1 MTDRSGKP
9 VVAPA
14 ITPIVALAHSQAIAD
29 MMFVPGDLARLRA
42 VAEVIGPA
50 QTAAPDEIR
59 PLLRDAMVAIS
70 GWGTP
75 KFDAEQL
82 AAAPHL
88 KLVAHSAGTVKT
100 IVSDALYDRGIRV
113 TTAAG
118 ANAAPVAE
126 TTVAMMAVMLK
137 RIPWLLGSHG
147 DKEIIHQIGPIREL
161 RDLSVGIIS
170 ASRVGREVIRL
181 LKSYPRLRVLVYDPY
196 LESDQAA
203 ALGVELASLDDVC
216 RCDVLSVHGPNIP
229 ETRHMLSSRTLGLLP
244 DHAILINTSR
254 GSLIDEAAL
263 VAEVQKRP
271 LYVYLDVTDP
281 EPPLPDSPLRDQP
294 NILLTPHI
302 AGAMNQGRRDMGRLA
317 IDETIRFL
325 TGQPLQ
331 HEVTREMLP
340 TQA

>member
-1 MTDRSGKP
+1 MTDSSSKP
-9 VVAPA
+9 
-14 ITPIVALAHSQAIAD
+14 TVALAVSRAVSE
-29 MMFVPGDLARLRA
+29 MMFLPDDLARLHT
-42 VAEVIGPA
+42 VARVVGPA
-50 QTAAPDEIR
+50 AEGGAGEFRALLDQAA
-59 PLLRDAMVAIS
+59 VAIS

-82 AAAPHL
+82 AAAPLL
-88 KLVAHSAGTVKT
+88 KLVAHSAGSVKS

-137 RIPWLLGSHG
+137 RIPWLLQSRG
-147 DKEIIHQIGPIREL
+147 DKKIIQQIGPIREL
-161 RDLSVGIIS
+161 RDLRIGLIS

-196 LESDQAA
+196 LKSDDAA

-216 RCDVLSVHGPNIP
+216 RCDVLSVHGPSIP
-229 ETRHMLSSRTLGLLP
+229 ETHHMLNARTLALLP
-244 DHAILINTSR
+244 DHAVLINTSR

-263 VAEVQKRP
+263 VAEVKRRP

-281 EPPLPDSPLRDQP
+281 EPPDPASPLCNHP
-294 NILLTPHI
+294 NILITPHI
-302 AGAMNQGRRDMGRLA
+302 TGAMNQARHDMGRLA
-317 IDETIRFL
+317 IDETLRFL
-325 TGQPLQ
+325 AGQPLQ
-331 HEVTREMLP
+331 HEVTRAMLP
-340 TQA
+340 MQA